1 MKSTPRR
8 LEQSDTR
15 AAKRFLIARDASARP
30 AGLTNTTDALS
41 RLDPATSWT
50 PQYYALYVELLEVA
64 GNTTTL
70 QGLLRRTKGAKETR
84 DEVIWVQ
91 GRVLR

>member
-1 MKSTPRR
+1 MMKAFALVTN
-8 LEQSDTR
+8 
-15 AAKRFLIARDASARP
+15 AALRQR
-30 AGLTNTTDALS
+30 
-41 RLDPATSWT
+41 DPAASWT
-50 PQYYALYVELLEVA
+50 PQYYALYVELLEVT

-84 DEVIWVQ
+84 DEAIWVQ